1 MLLTSVPKIKVF
13 CLQAPGYQHHKEL
26 KEINYLRTW
35 TFSEGTF
42 SRMCFQILIAFFIA
56 IS

>member
-1 MLLTSVPKIKVF
+1 MLTSVPKIKVF